1 MEKKMKTKWQDRLY
15 HQIFLFAILF
25 MLGGCATMKPPALNS
40 KTTTIDV
47 SKESIA
53 LLTIKIANNYRT
65 SYQPDIKYL
74 FVWSSAGKDQEK
86 FSFSVDEKYKAEKDS
101 FNEYLISFQL
111 PVGEYKLRE
120 IFAQSGIFPV
130 IGTFS
135 VPLYSS
141 FSIEP
146 QKIIYLGHIDAT
158 IIERTDDALL
168 RAGPVI
174 PLIDQAATGASGGT
188 FVIKITDLYEK
199 DMSLFQQ
206 QYPYL
211 AQNHVENHTLPQ
223 WNQPSVKDMQ

>member
-1 MEKKMKTKWQDRLY
+1 MKAKWQERFY
-15 HQIFLFAILF
+15 HLAMLCAIVF

-40 KTTTIDV
+40 ETTAIDI

-53 LLTIKIANNYRT
+53 LLTVKISNKYRT
-65 SYQPDIKYL
+65 SYQPNIKYA
-74 FVWSSAGKDQEK
+74 FVWSDAEKDREK
-86 FSFSVDEKYKAEKDS
+86 FSFSVDEKYKEVEDS

-111 PVGEYKLRE
+111 PAGRYKLRE
-120 IFAQSGIFPV
+120 LFAQSGLFPF

-146 QKIIYLGHIDAT
+146 QKIIYLGHIEAA
-158 IIERTDDALL
+158 IIERTDDELL

-174 PLIDQAATGASGGT
+174 PLIDQAVTGASGGT

-199 DMSLFQQ
+199 DINLFQQ
-206 QYPYL
+206 KYPYL
-211 AQNHVENHTLPQ
+211 AKHQVENLTLPQ
-223 WNQPSVKDMQ
+223 WNQPTEKDMQ